1 MRTDSRSRLG
11 RAAAAIAAG
20 LVAVAGVAS
29 TAVAQNWN
37 GYNSGYYHYPQY
49 NNAPY
54 NSPYSNRGWTWGER
68 YGAPPNAYYSYSRP
82 GYYAQQPTYPQ
93 TYGPQ
98 TYGSNPQA
106 ALGQIMGLFAR

>member
-1 MRTDSRSRLG
+1 MRTDLKRRWG
-11 RAAAAIAAG
+11 RASAAIATG
-20 LVAVAGVAS
+20 LAAVAGMAATAS
-29 TAVAQNWN
+29 AQTWN
-37 GYNSGYYHYPQY
+37 GYNGGYYYPQY

-68 YGAPPNAYYSYSRP
+68 YGAPPNTYSYPAP
-82 GYYAQQPTYPQ
+82 GYYAQQPAY
-93 TYGPQ
+93 PQ

>member
-1 MRTDSRSRLG
+1 MRTIFKSRLG
-11 RAAAAIAAG
+11 RAAAAMAAG
-20 LVAVAGVAS
+20 LVAVVGVAA
-29 TAVAQNWN
+29 TANAQNWN
-37 GYNSGYYHYPQY
+37 GYNSGSYYYPQY

-68 YGAPPNAYYSYSRP
+68 YGAPPANTYYSGQR
-82 GYYAQQPTYPQ
+82 YYAPRQSY
-93 TYGPQ
+93 PQ